1 MRSLQLS
8 SHQIC
13 SRTALLR
20 KNIHFPMFVADLF
33 LSKALVSKIYKSIL
47 NFRNI
52 PMAQIVTAVFIPIVV
67 GLIQIQAKQHGA
79 KSLTILYM
87 ANMILLGSW
96 IYSWTINLVESSLPL
111 KMSCM
116 LFILCLGWS
125 DAILWSNTSNSNL
138 FVIPGKHF
146 IDVYLIFYNLS

>member
-1 MRSLQLS
+1 MV
-8 SHQIC
+8 QI
-13 SRTALLR
+13 
-20 KNIHFPMFVADLF
+20 I
-33 LSKALVSKIYKSIL
+33 
-47 NFRNI
+47 
-52 PMAQIVTAVFIPIVV
+52 TAVIIPIIV

-116 LFILCLGWS
+116 LFVLCLGWS
-125 DAILWSNTSNSNL
+125 DAILWSNTTKSNL
-138 FVIPGKHF
+138 FVIPGKHYV
-146 IDVYLIFYNLS
+146 DVYMIFYDYITIQFLHITIYQSL

>member
-1 MRSLQLS
+1 
-8 SHQIC
+8 
-13 SRTALLR
+13 
-20 KNIHFPMFVADLF
+20 
-33 LSKALVSKIYKSIL
+33 
-47 NFRNI
+47 
-52 PMAQIVTAVFIPIVV
+52 MAQIITAVIIPIVV

-146 IDVYLIFYNLS
+146 IDVYLIFYNLSLI

>member
-1 MRSLQLS
+1 
-8 SHQIC
+8 
-13 SRTALLR
+13 
-20 KNIHFPMFVADLF
+20 
-33 LSKALVSKIYKSIL
+33 
-47 NFRNI
+47 
-52 PMAQIVTAVFIPIVV
+52 MAQIITAVIIPIIA

-146 IDVYLIFYNLS
+146 IGFYLIFYY